1 MANIVANVVDGNN
14 INLTVTPTATQ
25 IVTIDRGVA
34 GPPGPSGESSIG
46 GYPVSL
52 SSPKNLDALMFLDS
66 TWTNIPQT
74 EISDGGNF

>member
-1 MANIVANVVDGNN
+1 MANIVANIVDGNS
-14 INLTVTPTATQ
+14 INLVVTPPTTQ

-52 SSPKNLDALMFLDS
+52 SSPQNLDALMFLNNS
-66 TWTNIPQT
+66 WTNIPQT